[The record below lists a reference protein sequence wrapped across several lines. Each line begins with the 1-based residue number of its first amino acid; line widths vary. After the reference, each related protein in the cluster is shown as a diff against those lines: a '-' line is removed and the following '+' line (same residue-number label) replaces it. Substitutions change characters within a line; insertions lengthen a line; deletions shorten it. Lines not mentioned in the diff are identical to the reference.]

1 MDKTTAMAIN
11 EVSKKVNDVHK
22 RLDTFFQALHSA
34 NKADIDYLAMMSD
47 VELDVT
53 DEFTEDVNPEEST
66 EA

>member
-1 MDKTTAMAIN
+1 MDKATAMAIN
-11 EVSKKVNDVHK
+11 EVSKKVNDVQK

-53 DEFTEDVNPEEST
+53 DEVTEEIPDGSPE
-66 EA
+66 A

>member
-22 RLDTFFQALHSA
+22 RLDNFFQALHSA

-53 DEFTEDVNPEEST
+53 DEFTENVNPEEST